1 MPSVIEPIA
10 KDTAQTN
17 GNAQR
22 CCELAL
28 ELSLSKI
35 CIPTIMTS
43 TSIKDRADHLHA
55 AVTAIEQVL
64 LAKEAE
70 VAERTEA
77 LASRKAEMAARSTQ
91 VRTIS
96 VICAW
101 QAVCWN
107 AVR

>member
-1 MPSVIEPIA
+1 MHKITLINTPFS
-10 KDTAQTN
+10 
-17 GNAQR
+17 
-22 CCELAL
+22 
-28 ELSLSKI
+28 LSLK
-35 CIPTIMTS
+35 
-43 TSIKDRADHLHA
+43 
-55 AVTAIEQVL
+55 QVL